1 MDGIVDLSQLPLPGM
16 DEMTVADMGPQVQDD
31 MGSWF
36 DFDDTTQATDELV
49 MGLDVPMDD
58 LSDLGM
64 MM

>member
-1 MDGIVDLSQLPLPGM
+1 M
-16 DEMTVADMGPQVQDD
+16 DEMTVPDMDPQVQDD

-36 DFDDTTQATDELV
+36 DFDDPSQPSDELV